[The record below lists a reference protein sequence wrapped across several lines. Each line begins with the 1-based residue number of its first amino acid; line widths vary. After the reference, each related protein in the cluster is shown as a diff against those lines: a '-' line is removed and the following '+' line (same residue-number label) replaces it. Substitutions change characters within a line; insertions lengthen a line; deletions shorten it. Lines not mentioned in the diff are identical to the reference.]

1 MVNNF
6 YICTIFR
13 ILNITV
19 PKTIFSSMKKF
30 TNRFLLLALTV
41 CTLCAFTK
49 VNAQYQDELEDITGH
64 WEASIVGGATN
75 FLGDLGGNKGVGTH
89 FVKDFNGRAT
99 RPLVGVSLNYFKTS
113 WLSIKASVNYTTI
126 NGADSLIK
134 NTNDQERWR
143 WYRNLSFRSR
153 VIEGNISAEIYPV
166 MIFDKDV
173 EIHTFSPY
181 IGLGVGLFH
190 FNPKTYYNG
199 EWVALK
205 PLHTEGEGFS
215 GVNTYTDPNTGIT
228 TTFPY
233 PKNYHLLQVYIP
245 LTVGLK
251 IYINNTF
258 AVSGGFIFRKTF
270 TDYLDDVH
278 TTYIDPSV
286 FDANL
291 SPDKAK
297 LAKALYSRSIT
308 PWKVKPTI
316 YKANPNDND
325 SYVTLFLTLSV
336 RFGGGPRFFY
346 GG

>member
-1 MVNNF
+1 
-6 YICTIFR
+6 
-13 ILNITV
+13 
-19 PKTIFSSMKKF
+19 MKKF
-30 TNRFLLLALTV
+30 TNRILTL
-41 CTLCAFTK
+41 TLTAFALCAFPK
-49 VNAQYQDELEDITGH
+49 VHAQYQDELEDITGH
-64 WEASIVGGATN
+64 WEASIMGGATN

-89 FVKDFNGRAT
+89 FIKDFNGPAT
-99 RPLVGVSLNYFKTS
+99 RPLVGVSINYFKYS
-113 WLSIKASVNYTTI
+113 WLSIKGSINYTTI
-126 NGADSLIK
+126 TGADSLIK
-134 NTNDQERWR
+134 NTGDAERWR

-166 MIFDKDV
+166 MLFDKEV

-190 FNPKTYYNG
+190 FNPKAYYNG
-199 EWVALK
+199 QWVALK
-205 PLHTEGEGFS
+205 PLRTEGEGFS
-215 GVNTYTDPNTGIT
+215 GLNSYTDPVTGKT
-228 TTFPY
+228 TSVPY

-258 AVSGGFIFRKTF
+258 AVSAGLIFRKTF

-278 TTYIDPSV
+278 TYYIDPSL
-286 FDANL
+286 FDKYL
-291 SPDKAK
+291 SPSQAT

-308 PWKVKPTI
+308 PWKVKPAI
-316 YKANPNDND
+316 FKANPNDND
-325 SYVTLFLTLSV
+325 SYVTMFLTLSM